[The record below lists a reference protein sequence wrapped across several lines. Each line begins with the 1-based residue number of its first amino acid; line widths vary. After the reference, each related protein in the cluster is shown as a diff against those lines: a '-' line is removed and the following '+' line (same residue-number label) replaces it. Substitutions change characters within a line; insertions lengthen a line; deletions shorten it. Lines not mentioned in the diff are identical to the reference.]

1 MKIKIFTEHDEPR
14 YSNGNCIVSLEKRI
28 NNFIKNKR
36 VIDIKYQISDTDD
49 PISGFSE
56 RALVIYEDQQD
67 MSSYKFID
75 VIDDESEDKKCPY
88 CDLKKDL
95 YERSFLDTR
104 GIPDNGPYFM
114 SIMDDFGAGR
124 FIMAKV
130 PSKNGSSER
139 GSILIHYCPM
149 CGRKL

>member
-1 MKIKIFTEHDEPR
+1 MKIKVFNCAGDEED
-14 YSNGNCIVSLEKRI
+14 VEKEV
-28 NNFIKNKR
+28 NSFIKDKK
-36 VIDIKYQISDTDD
+36 VIDMKFNADSK
-49 PISGFSE
+49 SGFVDWGW
-56 RALVIYEDQQD
+56 LFVMYEEQQD
-67 MSSYKFID
+67 TSSYKFID
-75 VIDDESEDKKCPY
+75 VIDDESEDKKCHY

-104 GIPDNGPYFM
+104 GIPNNGPHYM

-130 PSKNGSSER
+130 PSKNGSGER

>member
-1 MKIKIFTEHDEPR
+1 MKIKVFNCAGDEED
-14 YSNGNCIVSLEKRI
+14 VEKEV
-28 NNFIKNKR
+28 NSFIKDKK
-36 VIDIKYQISDTDD
+36 VIDMKFNADSK
-49 PISGFSE
+49 SGFVDWGW
-56 RALVIYEDQQD
+56 LFVMYEEQQD
-67 MSSYKFID
+67 TSSYKFID

-104 GIPDNGPYFM
+104 GIPDNGPYYM

-130 PSKNGSSER
+130 PSKNGSGER